1 MSGHRNP
8 IPVAV
13 AVVPVGEQ
21 GLLAVRRAIPPVGLA
36 LPGGYVEL
44 GERCQDACARE
55 LREETG
61 VEVDPDAIREVRVL
75 SAPDGTLLVFG
86 RTPQVDPAALGAF
99 AASAEASAVEVLP
112 GPREDLVFPLH
123 AQVVREHF
131 AARGA

>member
-1 MSGHRNP
+1 MTTYRNP
-8 IPVAV
+8 VPVAV
-13 AVVPVGEQ
+13 AVVPVGEE

-44 GERCQDACARE
+44 GERWQDACARE

-61 VEVDPDAIREVRVL
+61 VEVDPEAIREIRVL

-86 RTPQVDPAALGAF
+86 RTPPVDRAALGAF
-99 AASAEASAVEVLP
+99 RASDEASGVEVLA

-131 AARGA
+131 SP